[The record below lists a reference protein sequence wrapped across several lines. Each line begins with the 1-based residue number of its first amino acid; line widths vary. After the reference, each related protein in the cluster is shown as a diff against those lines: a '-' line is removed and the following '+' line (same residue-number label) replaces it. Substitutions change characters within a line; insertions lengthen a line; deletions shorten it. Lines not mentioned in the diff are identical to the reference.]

1 MHRFTEIAFRYE
13 PGGSEGHHEEA
24 SIVVRGRKAA
34 KSAKSAQSQYVSL
47 RIFDTA
53 TSPHPITETSTSSV
67 RIYQRKR
74 VSQDEILVMNTS
86 VGIFDTDDG
95 KARQF
100 SIRTHPK
107 SVQRRASS
115 MLSQLLGGS
124 ESKLSLDDLERV
136 GTVNEDYDAPIC
148 SSPTDMR
155 VCNGWCDKSQ
165 KPSDT
170 KPQGPNVVRIVIHM
184 RAFSF

>member
-1 MHRFTEIAFRYE
+1 M
-13 PGGSEGHHEEA
+13 
-24 SIVVRGRKAA
+24 
-34 KSAKSAQSQYVSL
+34 
-47 RIFDTA
+47 
-53 TSPHPITETSTSSV
+53 

-74 VSQDEILVMNTS
+74 VSEDEVLVLNTS

-115 MLSQLLGGS
+115 MLSQLLDGC
-124 ESKLSLDDLERV
+124 ESKLSLDDLERGI

-165 KPSDT
+165 KPSEP
-170 KPQGPNVVRIVIHM
+170 KPQGPNVVRLVIHM
-184 RAFSF
+184 WALSFSPFIITGFHLSLRGFSDDLGLQEALVHTLPHRNAQ